1 MSNMYALINLI
12 CAYDTSNNMCSY
24 YQFVSHFTFAKKN
37 SFADPSTPTSIDVD
51 YEYFNVGWGGTRSS
65 NLPYALEADPLDN
78 SLDYGHPNDM
88 DYVPLCREFFVFY
101 CICCVWIRHGVY
113 IYIWGRF
120 VIIFLS
126 NLTHASCTISI
137 SLIFLSS
144 PSRLGR

>member
-101 CICCVWIRHGVY
+101 CICCVWRHGVY
-113 IYIWGRF
+113 IFGGR
-120 VIIFLS
+120 L
-126 NLTHASCTISI
+126 
-137 SLIFLSS
+137 
-144 PSRLGR
+144 